1 MANVYID
8 ALAGHAW
15 TEFGSDQHITYYL
28 DDSGYRAWTAA
39 EQAGFA
45 AALQTWAN
53 VANITFERVAS
64 ASAAELTETLAS
76 SSDLWL
82 FGGFGTIALHGAP
95 NASGSTIGLFAAD
108 GSSYTLGS
116 VDLVPGSVTFETLVH
131 ELGHALGLAHPHDTG
146 QDTTLFPGVT
156 SAYTTGTGGLNQT
169 GYTVMSYNEF
179 RNPSVQSGRAAGP
192 MAFDIAAIQ
201 SMYGANTN
209 YRKGNDVYSLN
220 SVLFDSANPTANIAK
235 WLCLWDAGGT
245 DTISYSGAGNVTID
259 LRPATLVPGVGAG
272 GFLSEFTRTA
282 SSIDIPG
289 LQGGYTIANGVT
301 IEIAIGGSG
310 NDTLIGNTANN
321 VLYGNSG
328 NDRLDGGAGTDILY
342 GGAGNDVYVLTDSLD
357 RFAETA
363 GYGTDTIIAS
373 FSYTLADG
381 SNVEN
386 LWLSGSAI
394 YGTGNQSNN
403 SILGNKFSNT
413 LRGGGGDDT
422 LNGGEGFDVL
432 YGGLGNDTYVLDA
445 VNDIV
450 TEAGGGG
457 IDTILTSKSRSLMN
471 YTGIENMTLSGLL
484 EINATGNQLANM
496 LTGNSA
502 ANILD
507 GGLGA
512 DRMIGREGED
522 TYIVDNVSDVIV
534 EGYSPMLDIDTVKSS
549 VISIDLKK
557 YGSYVENGTLT
568 GSLNLNLTGN
578 DGANTLNGNSGKN
591 IITGGL
597 GYDTM
602 TGGTGADVFLFK
614 SEGGVWFNDP
624 DVITDFTR
632 GVDKIDLSG
641 IDTDTAIPGDQAFK
655 FSSSQVI
662 DGSIGSVTYILD
674 DFAGTVDD
682 KTVIYL
688 YAPSWQ
694 QTISL
699 KGLQTLSAAD
709 FIL

>member
-82 FGGFGTIALHGAP
+82 LGGFGTIALHGAP
-95 NASGSTIGLFAAD
+95 NASGSTFGLFAAD

-146 QDTTLFPGVT
+146 QGTTLFPGVT
-156 SAYTTGTGGLNQT
+156 SAYATGTGGLNQT

-179 RNPSVQSGRAAGP
+179 RNPTVQSGHVTGP

-220 SVLFDSANPTANIAK
+220 SVLSDSANPATSIAK

-245 DTISYSGAGNVTID
+245 DTISYSGAANVTID

-272 GFLSEFTRTA
+272 GFLSEYTRTA
-282 SSIDIPG
+282 ASIDNPG
-289 LQGGYTIANGVT
+289 FQGGYTIASGVT

-403 SILGNKFSNT
+403 SILGNKFANT
-413 LRGGGGDDT
+413 LRGGGGNDT

-457 IDTILTSKSRSLMN
+457 IDTILTSRSRSLMN
-471 YTGIENMTLSGLL
+471 YTGIENMTLSGFFD
-484 EINATGNQLANM
+484 ISATGNQLANT

-502 ANILD
+502 ANVLD

-522 TYIVDNVSDVIV
+522 TYIIDNVLDVIV
-534 EGYSPMLDIDTVKSS
+534 EGPSYGLMEIDTAKSS
-549 VISIDLKK
+549 VLSLDLKK
-557 YGSYVENGTLT
+557 YGPNVERALLT
-568 GSLNLNLTGN
+568 GSLNLNLTGSTGDN
-578 DGANTLNGNSGKN
+578 ILIGNSGKN
-591 IITGGL
+591 VI
-597 GYDTM
+597 
-602 TGGTGADVFLFK
+602 TGGTGSDRLTGGDGADVFKYL
-614 SEGGVWFNDP
+614 SYQDSPSWDGWDY
-624 DVITDFTR
+624 ITDFVR
-632 GVDKIDLSG
+632 GADKLDLSA
-641 IDTDTAIPGDQAFK
+641 IDPDGSAAGDQSFTFAAAGQLG
-655 FSSSQVI
+655 SPSVI
-662 DGSIGSVTYILD
+662 IVGFEDNSGTID
-674 DFAGTVDD
+674 DRTTVYAGDL
-682 KTVIYL
+682 VIVL
-688 YAPSWQ
+688 N
-694 QTISL
+694 
-699 KGLQTLSAAD
+699 GLIRLGASD
-709 FIL
+709 FNL